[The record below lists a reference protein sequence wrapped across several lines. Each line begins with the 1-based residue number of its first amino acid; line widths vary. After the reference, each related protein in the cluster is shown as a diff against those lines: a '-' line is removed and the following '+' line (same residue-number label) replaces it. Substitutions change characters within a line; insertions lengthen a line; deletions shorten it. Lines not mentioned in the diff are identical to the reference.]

1 MNIEVNMDL
10 LDKLE
15 SKITLALETVELL
28 NMENDDL
35 KLEVEQLK
43 SKVESLD
50 AQKQDWENKVN
61 NMLGQFETEVT
72 ELQQQQAA
80 NY

>member
-1 MNIEVNMDL
+1 MDL

>member
-1 MNIEVNMDL
+1 MDL

-28 NMENDDL
+28 NMENDEL
-35 KLEVEQLK
+35 KLEIEQLK
-43 SKVESLD
+43 EKVENLD
-50 AQKQDWENKVN
+50 SQKQDWENKVN
-61 NMLGQFETEVT
+61 RMLGQFENEVT

-80 NY
+80 NI

>member
-35 KLEVEQLK
+35 KLEIEQLK
-43 SKVESLD
+43 EKVESLD
-50 AQKQDWENKVN
+50 SQKQDWENKVN
-61 NMLGQFETEVT
+61 RMLGQFENEVT

-80 NY
+80 NN

>member
-1 MNIEVNMDL
+1 MDL

-15 SKITLALETVELL
+15 SKINLALETIELL
-28 NMENDDL
+28 NMENDEL
-35 KLEVEQLK
+35 KEEVDQLK

-50 AQKQDWENKVN
+50 TQKQDWENKVN
-61 NMLGQFETEVT
+61 RMLGQFETEVT

-80 NY
+80 NI

>member
-35 KLEVEQLK
+35 KLEIEQLK
-43 SKVESLD
+43 EKVESLD
-50 AQKQDWENKVN
+50 SQKQDWENKVN
-61 NMLGQFETEVT
+61 RMLGQFENEVT

-80 NY
+80 SN

>member
-1 MNIEVNMDL
+1 MDL

-28 NMENDDL
+28 NMENDEL
-35 KLEVEQLK
+35 KEEIAQLK
-43 SKVESLD
+43 AKVESLD
-50 AQKQDWENKVN
+50 SQKQDWENKVN
-61 NMLGQFETEVT
+61 RMLGQFENEVT

-80 NY
+80 NA

>member
-1 MNIEVNMDL
+1 MDL

-35 KLEVEQLK
+35 KLEIEQLK
-43 SKVESLD
+43 EKVESLD
-50 AQKQDWENKVN
+50 SQKQDWENKVN
-61 NMLGQFETEVT
+61 RMLGQFENEVT

-80 NY
+80 NN